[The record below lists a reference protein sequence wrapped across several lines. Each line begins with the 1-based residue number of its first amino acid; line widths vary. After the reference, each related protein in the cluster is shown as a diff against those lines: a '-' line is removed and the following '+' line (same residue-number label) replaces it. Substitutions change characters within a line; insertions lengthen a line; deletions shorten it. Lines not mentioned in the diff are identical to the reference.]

1 MAKINGSSFLLFIDG
16 VALGST
22 KTSSINISV
31 DIPLTSTQQS
41 GGWETNL
48 AGGGMRS
55 AEGSFDGLE
64 DPSDTVGVN
73 EIYDLINT
81 RADFDF
87 EITDDTAGS
96 NIWTGTAT
104 VSNLTVNYEMEQPVS
119 ISGTFKLN
127 GVLVR
132 ATET

>member
-1 MAKINGSSFLLFIDG
+1 MAKINGSNFLLFIDG

-22 KTSSINISV
+22 KSSSLNISV

-41 GGWETNL
+41 GGWEQNL
-48 AGGGMRS
+48 PGGGMRS

-64 DPSDTVGVN
+64 DPADTVGVN

-81 RADFDF
+81 RADFEF
-87 EITDDTAGS
+87 QITDDEAGS
-96 NIWTGTAT
+96 EIWTGTGT

-119 ISGTFKLN
+119 ISGTFKVN